1 MADKPTA
8 NNSPAPAQSAA
19 SSVLLCSPEGV
30 ATPDRV
36 CRVAM
41 SLGSIASI
49 VDDRRKEWAD
59 FLETDFG
66 KFGNDQKQL
75 ISELFKLFPAE

>member
-1 MADKPTA
+1 MAKEPTA
-8 NNSPAPAQSAA
+8 NTSPAPAQSVS
-19 SSVLLCSPEGV
+19 SSVLLCSPEDD

-75 ISELFKLFPAE
+75 ITELFKLFPAE

>member
-1 MADKPTA
+1 MAKEPTA
-8 NNSPAPAQSAA
+8 NNSPAPAQSAV
-19 SSVLLCSPEGV
+19 SSVLLCSPDDT

-36 CRVAM
+36 CRVGM

-49 VDDRRKEWAD
+49 VNDRRKEWAD
-59 FLETDFG
+59 FLEMDFG
-66 KFGNDQKQL
+66 KFGNDQKEL

>member
-1 MADKPTA
+1 MAKEPTA
-8 NNSPAPAQSAA
+8 NNSPAPANQAA

-36 CRVAM
+36 CRVGM

-49 VDDRRKEWAD
+49 VDDRRKEWAE
-59 FLETDFG
+59 FLETDYG
-66 KFGNDQKQL
+66 KFGNDQKRL

>member
-1 MADKPTA
+1 MAEKPTA
-8 NNSPAPAQSAA
+8 NNSPAPANQAA
-19 SSVLLCSPEGV
+19 SSVLLCSPEDV

-36 CRVAM
+36 CRVAA

-59 FLETDFG
+59 FLDTDFG
-66 KFGNDQKQL
+66 KFGTDQKQL
-75 ISELFKLFPAE
+75 ITELFKLFPAE

>member
-1 MADKPTA
+1 MAKEPTA
-8 NNSPAPAQSAA
+8 NTSPAPANQAA
-19 SSVLLCSPEGV
+19 SSVLLCSPEDV

-36 CRVAM
+36 CRVGM

-59 FLETDFG
+59 FLDTDFG
-66 KFGNDQKQL
+66 KFGTDQKQL
-75 ISELFKLFPAE
+75 ITELFKLFPAE

>member
-1 MADKPTA
+1 MAEKPTA
-8 NNSPAPAQSAA
+8 NTSPAPAQSAV
-19 SSVLLCSPEGV
+19 SSVLLCSPDDT

-66 KFGNDQKQL
+66 KFGTDQKQL
-75 ISELFKLFPAE
+75 LTELFKLFPAE